1 MPVAPGYLRNQ
12 GLPQTTGQRGLP
24 SVQINDYIGQ
34 AISQGAQVTQAIGGQ
49 LLEAQQ
55 ASEVSTATVN
65 AQIKLHQAETDASSK
80 ESTRANTEF
89 LADKKTIYDNASSLI
104 TSKRGRAEFDKTW
117 NVLSTKSQLAIQ
129 SAGTKRHIQKL
140 ESTLY
145 NNIDNLAR
153 GLDVDGKTRIDHNI
167 ATSTAESLIA
177 AAVKTKVLDAPKAAK
192 LFLKLRGTFAKSG
205 LNSLIRKSKLE
216 DLQDLSIQMAADN
229 FASDSHEAE
238 MWSVLDD
245 TERLAMQTKVNAAYE
260 RHVNILEK
268 REVQTVSGVK
278 RNQAAEFGG
287 HMQNIISSRRSIE
300 GTDSVE
306 APTKMQLLNDLQK
319 NKISF
324 QQYQKLE
331 TALENRDPIGN
342 TDTAVAGF
350 IKEIREAGSKNEII
364 ATIKKMEKAI
374 GRNGTI
380 SFEDFEKLEKRALGA
395 VPNTPG
401 EQRKTLYSKAIT
413 KVLGSVDF
421 LDTILPGA
429 KQRAGAVI
437 LDFEGRLADGEDPQK
452 AFEAALDAFNTRQ
465 KVNLRSIPRPQYG
478 SKEPLS
484 EWSLED
490 VEDSIALTKS
500 RFSGSPNTLATQ
512 LLSLNALRSY
522 IKQQIKIKAD
532 AASAD
537 QSAPTTK
544 DNLES
549 ARDGTK

>member
-245 TERLAMQTKVNAAYE
+245 AN
-260 RHVNILEK
+260 
-268 REVQTVSGVK
+268 
-278 RNQAAEFGG
+278 
-287 HMQNIISSRRSIE
+287 
-300 GTDSVE
+300 
-306 APTKMQLLNDLQK
+306 
-319 NKISF
+319 
-324 QQYQKLE
+324 
-331 TALENRDPIGN
+331 
-342 TDTAVAGF
+342 
-350 IKEIREAGSKNEII
+350 
-364 ATIKKMEKAI
+364 
-374 GRNGTI
+374 
-380 SFEDFEKLEKRALGA
+380 
-395 VPNTPG
+395 
-401 EQRKTLYSKAIT
+401 
-413 KVLGSVDF
+413 
-421 LDTILPGA
+421 
-429 KQRAGAVI
+429 
-437 LDFEGRLADGEDPQK
+437 
-452 AFEAALDAFNTRQ
+452 
-465 KVNLRSIPRPQYG
+465 
-478 SKEPLS
+478 
-484 EWSLED
+484 
-490 VEDSIALTKS
+490 
-500 RFSGSPNTLATQ
+500 
-512 LLSLNALRSY
+512 
-522 IKQQIKIKAD
+522 
-532 AASAD
+532 
-537 QSAPTTK
+537 
-544 DNLES
+544 
-549 ARDGTK
+549 

>member
-145 NNIDNLAR
+145 NNIDNL
-153 GLDVDGKTRIDHNI
+153 
-167 ATSTAESLIA
+167 IA

-229 FASDSHEAE
+229 FASGSHEAE

-287 HMQNIISSRRSIE
+287 HMQNIISSRSCLMTFR
-300 GTDSVE
+300 
-306 APTKMQLLNDLQK
+306 
-319 NKISF
+319 
-324 QQYQKLE
+324 
-331 TALENRDPIGN
+331 
-342 TDTAVAGF
+342 
-350 IKEIREAGSKNEII
+350 
-364 ATIKKMEKAI
+364 
-374 GRNGTI
+374 
-380 SFEDFEKLEKRALGA
+380 
-395 VPNTPG
+395 
-401 EQRKTLYSKAIT
+401 
-413 KVLGSVDF
+413 
-421 LDTILPGA
+421 
-429 KQRAGAVI
+429 
-437 LDFEGRLADGEDPQK
+437 
-452 AFEAALDAFNTRQ
+452 
-465 KVNLRSIPRPQYG
+465 
-478 SKEPLS
+478 
-484 EWSLED
+484 
-490 VEDSIALTKS
+490 
-500 RFSGSPNTLATQ
+500 
-512 LLSLNALRSY
+512 
-522 IKQQIKIKAD
+522 KIKLVF
-532 AASAD
+532 SN
-537 QSAPTTK
+537 TK
-544 DNLES
+544 N
-549 ARDGTK
+549 

>member
-65 AQIKLHQAETDASSK
+65 AQIKLHKAETDASSK

-216 DLQDLSIQMAADN
+216 DLQDLSIKMAADN

-260 RHVNILEK
+260 SHVNILEK

-287 HMQNIISSRRSIE
+287 HMKNIISARRSTE

-342 TDTAVAGF
+342 TDDAVSGF
-350 IKEIREAGSKNEII
+350 LKNIREAGSKKEIAVI
-364 ATIKKMEKAI
+364 IQKMEESI
-374 GRNGTI
+374 GSSGTI
-380 SFEDFEKLEKRALGA
+380 TFDDFEKLEKRAQSA

-401 EQRKTLYSKAIT
+401 EKRKTLYSAALA
-413 KVLGSVDF
+413 KVVGSLDF
-421 LDTILPGA
+421 LDKVIPGA
-429 KQRAGAVI
+429 KQRAGDVV
-437 LDFEGRLADGEDPQK
+437 LDFENRLADGEDPRQ
-452 AFEAALDAFNTRQ
+452 AYLEAVAAFNTRQ
-465 KVNLRSIPRPQYG
+465 KIILNSIPRPQFG
-478 SKEPLS
+478 PDKNLS

-490 VEDSIALTKS
+490 VEDAISLTKDN
-500 RFSGSPNTLATQ
+500 FSGSPYTLNSQ
-512 LLSLNALRSY
+512 LSFLNSVKGY
-522 IKQQIKIKAD
+522 IEQQIKIKAD

-544 DNLES
+544 DALEK
-549 ARDGTK
+549 ARKGTP